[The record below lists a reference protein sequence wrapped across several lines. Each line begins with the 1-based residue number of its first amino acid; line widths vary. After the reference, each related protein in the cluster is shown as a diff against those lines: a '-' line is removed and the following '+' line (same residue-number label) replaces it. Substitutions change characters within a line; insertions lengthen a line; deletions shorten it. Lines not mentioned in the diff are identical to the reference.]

1 MANEL
6 TVVSENDKKVI
17 MGVLGGGLAQD
28 IEFNSLDSAIEK
40 IAEHTSD
47 LSDSERNAAI
57 DIVAKF
63 ESRVVMAIERK
74 ERTLSEFAYFLK
86 NMSSTC
92 FRFDYLEKFERYS
105 NNIKLLLSSRSDAE
119 ELEEQFQDIMD
130 AIETYYDH
138 KEDRPEEPLIDHD
151 IMTGLQVNRLT
162 LEYKLAL
169 QRYTA
174 KLAKEEY
181 AIRKKF
187 SAFYKAF
194 KKNAEMKKF
203 MKALEEQ
210 ADASQHAK
218 AIVEEKAA
226 AARLNILVGNA
237 DIREALK
244 EFHDFASSIA

>member
-6 TVVSENDKKVI
+6 AVVNENDKQVI
-17 MGVLGGGLAQD
+17 MGVLGGSMAQD

-47 LSDSERNAAI
+47 LNDMERSAAI
-57 DIVAKF
+57 EIV
-63 ESRVVMAIERK
+63 
-74 ERTLSEFAYFLK
+74 
-86 NMSSTC
+86 
-92 FRFDYLEKFERYS
+92 DKFERRVISTIDKKERNLSNFMYYMEHMS
-105 NNIKLLLSSRSDAE
+105 ANNIVYDGDRSEQYRPQIELLLSREGMDD
-119 ELEEQFQDIMD
+119 LKEQYQDIMD
-130 AIETYYDH
+130 EIETYKDI
-138 KEDRPEEPLIDHD
+138 KEEGPEEPLIDHNV
-151 IMTGLQVNRLT
+151 MTGLQVNRLT

-169 QRYTA
+169 QRHQA

-187 SAFYKAF
+187 RVFCKAF
-194 KKNAEMKKF
+194 KKNAEIKKF
-203 MKALEEQ
+203 MKALKEQ
-210 ADASQHAK
+210 ANASQHAK

-237 DIREALK
+237 DIRAALK